1 MMAVGSVTTGNCF
14 HVAGIRL
21 AAIAANIR
29 YQERLDLVLIEIA
42 DGSTVSGV
50 FTQNAFCAAPVTVA
64 RNHLAKRSIRFFL
77 INTGNANAG
86 TGKAGE
92 ADALSCCREIA
103 ALAGNR
109 SWEVLPFSTGII
121 GEKLPVERIMKN
133 VPNVFHKL
141 TDSNWEA
148 AAQGILTTDTRAK
161 LSSTQVSIG
170 GQLVTITGLAKGAG
184 MIKPEMATMLSFVF
198 TDVRIDQ
205 ERLDQFLKEAVN
217 LSFNRLTVDGDTS
230 TNDCCM
236 LTATGQSGVTIS
248 DLGDE
253 ALEVFKEALFGI
265 FQELATNLIRDA
277 EGATKFVT
285 VEVSGGKDEQEC
297 LRVAYCV
304 AESPLV
310 KTALFASDPNW
321 GRILAAVG
329 RAGLEDLDIETV
341 TIYLGDT
348 QIVAAGARAPNY
360 KEALGQLEM
369 NQEEIA
375 IRIDLARGSHN
386 ERVWTSDLSHDYVRI
401 NAEYRT

>member
-14 HVAGIRL
+14 PVAGIRL

-109 SWEVLPFSTGII
+109 AWEVLPFSTGII

-133 VPNVFHKL
+133 VPNVFQKL
-141 TDSNWEA
+141 TESNWEA

-205 ERLDQFLKEAVN
+205 ERLDQILKEAVN

-341 TIYLGDT
+341 SYTHLT
-348 QIVAAGARAPNY
+348 LPTKA
-360 KEALGQLEM
+360 
-369 NQEEIA
+369 
-375 IRIDLARGSHN
+375 
-386 ERVWTSDLSHDYVRI
+386 
-401 NAEYRT
+401 

>member
-1 MMAVGSVTTGNCF
+1 
-14 HVAGIRL
+14 
-21 AAIAANIR
+21 
-29 YQERLDLVLIEIA
+29 A
-42 DGSTVSGV
+42 DGSTVSGE

-109 SWEVLPFSTGII
+109 AWEVLPFSTGII

-285 VEVSGGKDEQEC
+285 VEVSGGKDE
-297 LRVAYCV
+297 
-304 AESPLV
+304 
-310 KTALFASDPNW
+310 
-321 GRILAAVG
+321 
-329 RAGLEDLDIETV
+329 
-341 TIYLGDT
+341 
-348 QIVAAGARAPNY
+348 
-360 KEALGQLEM
+360 
-369 NQEEIA
+369 
-375 IRIDLARGSHN
+375 
-386 ERVWTSDLSHDYVRI
+386 
-401 NAEYRT
+401 

>member
-109 SWEVLPFSTGII
+109 AWEVLPFSTGII

-148 AAQGILTTDTRAK
+148 AAQGIFLRSYGGKNPRQEYKREAFALFTDLMINLQQEVIKVLSHVQVRQEDAADTIERQREQEKARARVNYQHQAVSA
-161 LSSTQVSIG
+161 LSSNTEEV
-170 GQLVTITGLAKGAG
+170 GQKGRKAG
-184 MIKPEMATMLSFVF
+184 QQRASQEAEEQRQTPFV
-198 TDVRIDQ
+198 R
-205 ERLDQFLKEAVN
+205 
-217 LSFNRLTVDGDTS
+217 
-230 TNDCCM
+230 
-236 LTATGQSGVTIS
+236 
-248 DLGDE
+248 
-253 ALEVFKEALFGI
+253 EVPK
-265 FQELATNLIRDA
+265 
-277 EGATKFVT
+277 
-285 VEVSGGKDEQEC
+285 
-297 LRVAYCV
+297 
-304 AESPLV
+304 
-310 KTALFASDPNW
+310 
-321 GRILAAVG
+321 VG
-329 RAGLEDLDIETV
+329 RNEPCPCGSGKKYKICHGKLE
-341 TIYLGDT
+341 
-348 QIVAAGARAPNY
+348 
-360 KEALGQLEM
+360 
-369 NQEEIA
+369 
-375 IRIDLARGSHN
+375 
-386 ERVWTSDLSHDYVRI
+386 
-401 NAEYRT
+401 